1 MMALKSKKND
11 NFVFE
16 EIQKC
21 LKTALYY
28 PAFVGEE
35 LDIFLRISG
44 GARIS
49 IAKLRR
55 KYHSGEILPD
65 FMLNVVSNSPTDKH
79 LNLLL
84 TLLSLG
90 GAIWPPLV
98 NIAPEQKFGPGRRP
112 GLLAL

>member
-1 MMALKSKKND
+1 MLHSVGWIIFIFHHCGNRNDGTKKLKND

-90 GAIWPPLV
+90 GGPYGPPW
-98 NIAPEQKFGPGRRP
+98 
-112 GLLAL
+112 

>member
-1 MMALKSKKND
+1 MLHSVGWIIFIFHHCGNRNDGTKELKND

-84 TLLSLG
+84 SSKSEHIFSFLT
-90 GAIWPPLV
+90 
-98 NIAPEQKFGPGRRP
+98 
-112 GLLAL
+112 

>member
-1 MMALKSKKND
+1 MLHPVGWIILKTND

-55 KYHSGEILPD
+55 KYHSGEIVPD
-65 FMLNVVSNSPTDKH
+65 FMLNVVSNSPTYETPECIVSSKSEH
-79 LNLLL
+79 IFSFL
-84 TLLSLG
+84 T
-90 GAIWPPLV
+90 
-98 NIAPEQKFGPGRRP
+98 
-112 GLLAL
+112 